1 MAEAVLKSKKRS
13 GSGIFNTKWE
23 PLIYL
28 APFLIGVIIFTLY
41 PFFNIILISFKEGY
55 RQMTGAFQSFGFD
68 NYVHIFTDP
77 YFINALKNTA
87 MYVGFV
93 VPISTALSLFFA
105 NLLNQK
111 IKGIGIFQTAFFLPM
126 VTSVTAI
133 GLVWKLMFNDRIGV
147 INAML
152 GLFGVERIEWL
163 LDPAMN
169 IWALIIYGI
178 WNMMPFTII
187 ILLSG
192 LQNIDP
198 LYYTAAKVDGASSRK
213 QFFRITVP
221 LLAPTIGLTCIINMI
236 SASKVFGELF
246 PLFSGR
252 PGTAYNLFTMVYYI
266 YYEFNV
272 ARHLGYAAAASIIL
286 FIIVFVF
293 TMIQLYVQRRWRYY

>member
-1 MAEAVLKSKKRS
+1 MAAAVLGSKKKS

-23 PLIYL
+23 PFIYL
-28 APFLIGVIIFTLY
+28 APFLIGIIVFTLY
-41 PFFNIILISFKEGY
+41 PVINIVLISFKEGY
-55 RQMTGAFQSFGFD
+55 RQITGAFTGYGLG
-68 NYVHIFTDP
+68 NYARILSDP

-87 MYVGFV
+87 MYVIFV
-93 VPISTALSLFFA
+93 VPISTVLSLFFA

-111 IKGIGIFQTAFFLPM
+111 IKGIAIFQTAFFLPM

-147 INAML
+147 INAVL
-152 GLFGVERIEWL
+152 GLFGVEPIGWL
-163 LDPAMN
+163 IDPSMN

-187 ILLSG
+187 LLLSG

-198 LYYTAAKVDGASSRK
+198 LYYTAARVDGASSSK

-246 PLFSGR
+246 PLFNGS
-252 PGTAYNLFTMVYYI
+252 PGTAYNLFTVVYYI
-266 YYEFNV
+266 YYEFSV
-272 ARHLGYAAAASIIL
+272 SRHLGYAAAASIIL
-286 FIIVFVF
+286 FLIVFVF
-293 TMIQLYVQRRWRYY
+293 TMIQLYVQRKWKYY

>member
-1 MAEAVLKSKKRS
+1 MEATVTKKKS

-23 PLIYL
+23 PFIYL
-28 APFLIGVIIFTLY
+28 APFLIGILIFTLY
-41 PFFNIILISFKEGY
+41 PVINIVLISFKEGY
-55 RQMTGAFQSFGFD
+55 RQMTGAYESIGLG
-68 NYVHIFTDP
+68 NYIHIFQDP
-77 YFINALKNTA
+77 YFINSIKNTA
-87 MYVGFV
+87 MYVVFV
-93 VPISTALSLFFA
+93 VPIATALSLFFA

-111 IKGIGIFQTAFFLPM
+111 IKGIAIFQTAFFLPM

-133 GLVWKLMFNDRIGV
+133 GLVWKLMFNHRFGV
-147 INAML
+147 INAIL
-152 GLFGVERIEWL
+152 GIFGIEQINWL
-163 LDPAMN
+163 LDVDMN
-169 IWALIIYGI
+169 IWTLIIYGI

-187 ILLSG
+187 LLLSG

-198 LYYTAAKVDGASSRK
+198 LYYTAAKVDGAGSRK
-213 QFFRITVP
+213 IFFRITVP

>member
-1 MAEAVLKSKKRS
+1 MVAAVKAKKRS
-13 GSGIFNTKWE
+13 GSGIFNTTWE
-23 PLIYL
+23 PFIYL
-28 APFLIGVIIFTLY
+28 APFLIGIIIFTLY

-55 RQMTGAFQSFGFD
+55 RQMTGAFESYGLD
-68 NYVHIFTDP
+68 NYIHILTDP
-77 YFINALKNTA
+77 YFINAIKNTA
-87 MYVGFV
+87 VYVVFV

-111 IKGIGIFQTAFFLPM
+111 IKGISLFQTAFFLPM

-147 INAML
+147 INAIL
-152 GLFGVERIEWL
+152 GLFGVDPIGWL
-163 LDPAMN
+163 LDPSMN

-221 LLAPTIGLTCIINMI
+221 LLAPTIGLTCIINVI

-252 PGTAYNLFTMVYYI
+252 PGTAYNLFTVVYYI

-272 ARHLGYAAAASIIL
+272 SYHLGYAAAASVVL
-286 FIIVFVF
+286 FLIVFAF
-293 TMIQLYVQRRWRYY
+293 TMLQLYVQRKWQYY

>member
-1 MAEAVLKSKKRS
+1 
-13 GSGIFNTKWE
+13 
-23 PLIYL
+23 
-28 APFLIGVIIFTLY
+28 
-41 PFFNIILISFKEGY
+41 
-55 RQMTGAFQSFGFD
+55 MTGAFSGFGFD

-77 YFINALKNTA
+77 YFINSLKNTA
-87 MYVGFV
+87 LYVIFV
-93 VPISTALSLFFA
+93 VPISTVLSLFFA

-133 GLVWKLMFNDRIGV
+133 GLVWKLMFNHRFGV
-147 INAML
+147 INAIL
-152 GLFGVERIEWL
+152 GLFGIGQINWL
-163 LDPAMN
+163 LDPSMN

-187 ILLSG
+187 LLLSG

-198 LYYTAAKVDGASSRK
+198 LYYTAAKVDGAGSAK
-213 QFFRITVP
+213 TFFRITVP
-221 LLAPTIGLTCIINMI
+221 LLAPTIGLTCIINTI

-252 PGTAYNLFTMVYYI
+252 PGTAYNLFTVVYYI

-272 ARHLGYAAAASIIL
+272 SYHLGYAAAASIIL
-286 FIIVFVF
+286 FLIVFVF
-293 TMIQLYVQRRWRYY
+293 TMIQLYVQRRWQYY